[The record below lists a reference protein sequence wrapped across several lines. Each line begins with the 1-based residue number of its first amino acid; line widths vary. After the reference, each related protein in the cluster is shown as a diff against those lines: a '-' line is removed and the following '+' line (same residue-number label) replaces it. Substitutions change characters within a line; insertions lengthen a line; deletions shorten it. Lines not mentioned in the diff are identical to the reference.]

1 MADELNTNGAK
12 PGDGG
17 DDKDKVEFTPKQQE
31 KVQEL
36 IDKAVGRVANNV
48 RADLTG
54 KVEALTTE
62 LEAAKLALKSAK
74 TPADKKESKED
85 IAALQ
90 AKIEEMHNASKTSTA
105 DIERYKGIAL
115 AKEKELEVARA
126 EALNVRKEVAITSA
140 ATKSAEWVD
149 LDVVR
154 KLTQD
159 TVHYDADKSKWVVLN
174 EKGQP
179 RLNAAMEDMSLA
191 EFFND
196 FAAKNPYL
204 VKSSIKQGVGSTEA
218 NRSALSRN
226 GKFEVAQ
233 IFGKTSNSALASKLM
248 KDDPA
253 EYRRLKVIAKE
264 AGLLA

>member
-1 MADELNTNGAK
+1 MADEPNKNGAAS
-12 PGDGG
+12 GDGG
-17 DDKDKVEFTPKQQE
+17 DETKVEFTPKQQE

-48 RADLTG
+48 RDEFTGQVKTLT
-54 KVEALTTE
+54 AQ
-62 LEAAKLALKSAK
+62 LETARAALKSAT
-74 TPADKKESKED
+74 TPAEKKESKED

-90 AKIEEMHNASKTSTA
+90 AKIEEMQNASKTSTA
-105 DIERYKGIAL
+105 DIERYKGIAQ
-115 AKEKELEVARA
+115 AKEKELEAA
-126 EALNVRKEVAITSA
+126 KADALNVRKEVAITSA

-154 KLTQD
+154 KLTQE
-159 TVHYDADKSKWVVLN
+159 TIHYEPEKGKWVVLN

-179 RLNAAMEDMSLA
+179 RLNAAMEEMSLA

-218 NRSALSRN
+218 SRSALSRS
-226 GKFEVAQ
+226 GKFEVSQ
-233 IFGKTSNSALASKLM
+233 IFGKASNSALASKLM
-248 KDDPA
+248 KEDPA